1 MLVESQ
7 ALKVNLEETAVD
19 QVDYDPRYKI
29 LLDSVKEYQGVH
41 NAASHLLFE
50 IHHPYKNWDAI
61 IKELRGFGLKNLKT
75 YLGSAHP
82 DQVLRALFDLYFFII
97 KEAPKP
103 GQRQKAADA
112 LLAFLEK
119 VASHTDSRLLGRLLP
134 QIDYAFRKVL
144 QQDQFIIDAIAR
156 SYHPISKVVLTLLKR
171 LEKKLPGYFLE
182 TAGRLLVLVNE
193 TTLNYWLSQE
203 DPLYWLERTI
213 KSQGLDIDEE
223 QERKVRNLFSPISH
237 ATFKIA
243 LQGLWAIPVQGLGH
257 GEIERL
263 ARRPGHMDI
272 VRSYRQIAR
281 DLGSVPTVSAPVSSE
296 NLDEVPSSLQLF
308 FLFHIL
314 EIEGLAPIHEETLR
328 QINKTLVCLVRRA
341 ELDRL
346 SKILPKSFSLL
357 KQQVGHFP
365 RTALQCIEAL
375 GLEVFRRNNERL
387 TELFLEEVVQF
398 GFQTPG
404 VKGVDAEWQVLCNP
418 AHLQNIRVWLK
429 LIEFKPKLCSTL
441 ISALMLNLRLAGT
454 CIRDTDLFQKDVS
467 RLLNSEIEPVYNLVK
482 QLTKVIPVYYNEIGA
497 EGKLREV
504 STELDEISNRRDIL
518 IHFLRKQSHV
528 ESNNLI
534 VAFIEAIFCFW
545 YSKDKSGLRSF
556 LPPEIYEQVSVHG
569 QYVDHVHKLVRHL
582 AKALGLEPFSKGL
595 RRLLDLPQERL
606 EGLLNPVSDVPA
618 FEKQRLLLLIEMYRL
633 ETLKY
638 QLSPR
643 EIRRYLQDAAT
654 WGFEG
659 LGQIVEALDR
669 DDPEECLDLI
679 LNELERLKE
688 IICSSKRFEIVENIY
703 HKRHIAADI
712 PSMYGRYHE
721 RKFDALSLTFRLE
734 NLANLYFERLV
745 TSLDVPFITRT
756 MLVRILKC
764 LKLFWRAIKLNGVRS
779 KKFYTYLTLLEKSL
793 QVRRFSFTQYQDIVR
808 GLSEGVKDM
817 IYVHYISPHQ
827 DNIAVIVRQ
836 LGPDNL
842 LPQFKRVYLKSATE
856 TEVIEKIS
864 EMLLRDLIANSF
876 GLQYLDNF
884 IARVWQVLG
893 EEKEV
898 LDERSLDLLLS
909 FDPDQTLCSIYNPE
923 PALKNLI
930 HLGNKG
936 FNLVLLVN
944 EGLRVPPGVI
954 VTTEVFRWYSIIQKF
969 KPVFRDF
976 KWRLKRQL
984 KKLELETGRIFGSM
998 DNPLLL
1004 SVRSGAAISMPGMMS
1019 TIINVGSNLQTTEAI
1034 ARRTGNLWFAWDN
1047 YRRFIQAW
1055 GMSFG
1060 LSRDVFSQIM
1070 KSKKRRHGVEK
1081 KREFT
1086 GEQMKELAMMYRD
1099 AVLDHGIEIVDDP
1112 FEQLMVAFRLV
1123 LGSWESEKARAY
1135 REIMEISDNW
1145 GTAVII
1151 QAMAFGNLS
1160 SSSGTGVLFT
1170 ANPYRKLDR
1179 VCLWGDYTPGNQG
1192 EDIVSGLVSTY
1203 PISIEQKQEM
1213 GLEEQVSLEEAFP
1226 AIYKTL
1232 YDWAKYLVYEK
1243 KWTPQEIEFTFEGP
1257 DPEDLFILQGR
1268 DMITKERKTITV
1280 FLQTEELEA
1289 GYLGRGIGVSGGAL
1303 SGRAVFNLQ
1312 DIQKYRTEEPDT
1324 PLILIRSDTVP
1335 DDIKEIS
1342 QADGLLTAKGGQTS
1356 HAAIVAFRLEKTS
1369 VVGCSQMQV
1378 YEAKGLATFQSRAV
1392 KSGDYISVDGWSGA
1406 VYMGSHPTQSEEQ
1419 ALF

>member
-1 MLVESQ
+1 MLIESQ

-19 QVDYDPRYKI
+19 QVEYDPRYKV
-29 LLDSVKEYQGVH
+29 LLDTIKDYQGVY

-50 IHHPYKNWDAI
+50 IHHPFKNWDAVI
-61 IKELRGFGLKNLKT
+61 QELRSFGLKNLKT
-75 YLGSAHP
+75 YLASPHP
-82 DQVLRALFDLYFFII
+82 NQAVTALIDLYFFII

-103 GQRQKAADA
+103 KQKQRAADA

-119 VASHTDSRLLGRLLP
+119 MATRIEPELLHRVLA
-134 QIDYAFRKVL
+134 QIDYAFRKL
-144 QQDQFIIDAIAR
+144 LNQDQVIIEAVAR
-156 SYHPISKVVLTLLKR
+156 SYYPVAKTVLSIINR
-171 LEKKLPGYFLE
+171 LGKNIPAYFLQ
-182 TAGRLLVLVNE
+182 TAGRLLVLINE
-193 TTLNYWLSQE
+193 TTLRYWLNQE
-203 DPLYWLERTI
+203 DPLDWFDRTI
-213 KSQGLDIDEE
+213 KSQGLEVTDE
-223 QERKVRNLFSPISH
+223 QKQLIKNLFSPISH
-237 ATFKIA
+237 ASFKIA
-243 LQGLWAIPVQGLGH
+243 LQGLWAIPVQGLGCH
-257 GEIERL
+257 EIESL
-263 ARRPGHMDI
+263 ARRPGHLDI
-272 VRSYRQIAR
+272 VRTYRRIAQELGNLSISSSSDPSE
-281 DLGSVPTVSAPVSSE
+281 DLEA
-296 NLDEVPSSLQLF
+296 VPSSLQLF

-314 EIEGLAPIHEETLR
+314 ELEGLSPIHEETLR
-328 QINKTLVCLVRRA
+328 QINKTLVRLVRRA
-341 ELDRL
+341 DLERL
-346 SKILPKSFSLL
+346 THILPKSFSLL

-375 GLEVFRRNNERL
+375 GLEVFKRDNERL
-387 TELFLEEVVQF
+387 TELFLEEAVQF

-467 RLLNSEIEPVYNLVK
+467 RLLNSEIEPVFNLVK

-534 VAFIEAIFCFW
+534 VTFIESILCFW
-545 YSKDKSGLRSF
+545 YSKDKNCLRSF
-556 LPPEIYEQVSVHG
+556 LPPEIYEQIPTHG
-569 QYVDHVHKLVRHL
+569 PYVDHVHNLVRHL
-582 AKALGLEPFSKGL
+582 AQSLGLEPFSKGV
-595 RRLLDLPQERL
+595 RQLLDLSEDELSKIVNQ
-606 EGLLNPVSDVPA
+606 VKDVPSD
-618 FEKQRLLLLIEMYRL
+618 EKRRLLLLIKMYRL

-638 QLSPR
+638 ELSPR
-643 EIRRYLQDAAT
+643 EIKHYLEEAAS

-659 LGQIVEALDR
+659 LGKIAEALDR

-688 IICSSKRFEIVENIY
+688 IICSSEQYEIIENIY

-764 LKLFWRAIKLNGVRS
+764 LKLFWRAVKLNGVRS

-793 QVRRFSFTQYQDIVR
+793 QVRRFSFSQYQDIVR

-836 LGPDNL
+836 LGPENL
-842 LPQFKRVYLKSATE
+842 LPQYRRLYFKSATE
-856 TEVIEKIS
+856 TEFIEKIS

-876 GLQYLDNF
+876 GLQCLDNF

-909 FDPDQTLCSIYNPE
+909 FDPDQTLCSIYKPE
-923 PALKNLI
+923 PPLKNLI

-944 EGLRVPPGVI
+944 EGIRVPPGVI

-976 KWRLKRQL
+976 KWRLKKQL
-984 KKLELETGRIFGSM
+984 KKLEIQTGRTFGSTT
-998 DNPLLL
+998 NPLLL

-1019 TIINVGSNLQTTEAI
+1019 TIINVGSNLETTEAI
-1034 ARRTGNLWFAWDN
+1034 ARKTGNLWFAWDN
-1047 YRRFIQAW
+1047 YRRFVQAW

-1060 LSRDVFSQIM
+1060 LSRDVFSKIM
-1070 KSKKRRHGVEK
+1070 KAQKKLHNVEK

-1086 GEQMKELAMMYRD
+1086 GEQMKELALLYRK
-1099 AVLDHGIEIVDDP
+1099 AVLDHNIEIVDDP
-1112 FEQLMVAFRLV
+1112 FEQLMIAFRLV

-1203 PISIEQKQEM
+1203 PISIEQKEEM
-1213 GLEEQVSLEEAFP
+1213 GLEDQISLEEAFP
-1226 AIYKTL
+1226 EIYNGL

-1243 KWTPQEIEFTFEGP
+1243 KWTPQEIEFTFESP
-1257 DPEDLFILQGR
+1257 KAEDLYILQGR

-1289 GYLGRGIGVSGGAL
+1289 SYLGRGIGVSGGAL
-1303 SGRAVFNLQ
+1303 SGRAVFNIE
-1312 DIQKYRTEEPDT
+1312 DIQKYRSEEPNT
-1324 PLILIRSDTVP
+1324 PLIFIRSDTVP

-1342 QADGLLTAKGGQTS
+1342 MTDGLLTAKGGQTS
-1356 HAAIVAFRLEKTS
+1356 HAAIVAFRLEKTC

-1378 YEAKGLATFQSRAV
+1378 YENKGLASFQTKTIR
-1392 KSGDYISVDGWSGA
+1392 SGDYISIDGWSGA
-1406 VYMGSHPTQSEEQ
+1406 VYVGSHPTQSEEQ
-1419 ALF
+1419 AFF